1 MVIYMLIVSGS
12 NSQNLAHR
20 VSKLT
25 NSKLIRTEFKKFP
38 DGELYVKLNGC
49 VEGEDVFLINTQ
61 NNQNESI
68 IETILLCDA
77 LNDEGAKSINLV
89 IPYMAYARQDKKFKN
104 GESISIRALAK
115 IYSSICDSLLIINPH
130 EKDICSFFDVPLLYG
145 DAVPE
150 IAKYIYDKYN
160 KSDNFVVLSPDK
172 GAIDMA
178 KVASK
183 VLNCPYDY
191 LEKTRI
197 SSTEISIAP
206 KKLNVKDK
214 DVLIIDDIISTGGTM
229 AETIKMLKEQGA
241 KTVIASCIHPVLIG
255 DALNKLFNGGAD
267 EVVGTDTYLSEVSII
282 SVDNIVANLI
292 NKYIDTEKI

>member
-1 MVIYMLIVSGS
+1 MLIVSGS
-12 NSQNLAHR
+12 NSQNLAHK

-38 DGELYVKLNGC
+38 DGELYVKINGS

-77 LNDEGAKSINLV
+77 LNDEGARSINLV
-89 IPYMAYARQDKKFKN
+89 IPYMAYARQDKKFKD

-115 IYSSICDSLLIINPH
+115 VYSTICDSIFIINPH
-130 EKDICSFFDVPLLYG
+130 EKDICSFFDVPLVYG

-150 IAKYIYDKYN
+150 IAKYIANKYDG
-160 KSDNFVVLSPDK
+160 SNFVVLSPDK
-172 GAIDMA
+172 GAIRMA
-178 KVASK
+178 KVASNI
-183 VLNCPYDY
+183 LNCPYDY

-197 SSTEISIAP
+197 SPTEISIAP
-206 KKLNVKDK
+206 KNLDVKDK
-214 DVLIIDDIISTGGTM
+214 DVLIIDDIISTGGTV
-229 AETIKMLKEQGA
+229 ATTIKMLKEQGA

-255 DALNKLFNGGAD
+255 DALNKLFDGGAD
-267 EVVGTDTYLSEVSII
+267 EVIGTDAYLSEVSII
-282 SVDNIVANLI
+282 SVDNIVADLI
-292 NKYIDTEKI
+292 NKHINNI